1 MSLSPSWS
9 ETNYWIIGHASSTS
23 EDVYSSVSK
32 GSVSGSSRIS
42 SCDFRTACPVLHG
55 CSSLRQW
62 VASSSEPSTGT
73 FNAQLVNDFLITFVG
88 NSAQESRIHCKIV
101 FDGGA
106 FKFPAAVSSWIP
118 TVASHSLYFSVRDA
132 LNGLFQLTSGAC
144 MYLVQPTGTIT
155 RSILLDLRE
164 SVTLS
169 SRWHSFESQANSLR
183 LKEKAPRTDW
193 SRYGLIR
200 CPSIHLPKWLPPLY
214 VWTLRLVPRILVS
227 LL

>member
-1 MSLSPSWS
+1 MSLSPSRS

-32 GSVSGSSRIS
+32 GFVSGSSRIS
-42 SCDFRTACPVLHG
+42 SCDFRTVSLVLHG

-88 NSAQESRIHCKIV
+88 NSAQESRMQNCFWWWCFQIPSCCFFVNTYCRQPFIV
-101 FDGGA
+101 LLCAGRF
-106 FKFPAAVSSWIP
+106 
-118 TVASHSLYFSVRDA
+118 
-132 LNGLFQLTSGAC
+132 NGLFQLTSGAC

-183 LKEKAPRTDW
+183 LKVRICW
-193 SRYGLIR
+193 RVLLRIFSGL
-200 CPSIHLPKWLPPLY
+200 
-214 VWTLRLVPRILVS
+214 
-227 LL
+227 

>member
-1 MSLSPSWS
+1 MSLSPSRS

-106 FKFPAAVSSWIP
+106 FKFPAAVSSCCLLLCAGSFKWFVP
-118 TVASHSLYFSVRDA
+118 TYVWR
-132 LNGLFQLTSGAC
+132 
-144 MYLVQPTGTIT
+144 
-155 RSILLDLRE
+155 
-164 SVTLS
+164 
-169 SRWHSFESQANSLR
+169 
-183 LKEKAPRTDW
+183 
-193 SRYGLIR
+193 
-200 CPSIHLPKWLPPLY
+200 LY
-214 VWTLRLVPRILVS
+214 VLGTTYGDNHAVDFVGFERVGNTVLKVTFVRVPS
-227 LL
+227 